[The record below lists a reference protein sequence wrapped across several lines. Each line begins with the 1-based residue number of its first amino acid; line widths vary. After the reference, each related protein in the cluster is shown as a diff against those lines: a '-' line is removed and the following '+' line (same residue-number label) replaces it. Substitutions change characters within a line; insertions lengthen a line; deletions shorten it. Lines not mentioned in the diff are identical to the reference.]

1 MSALQLDGSKVTVV
15 GLGVT
20 GLALVPFL
28 SAHGAKVTVS
38 DSRQTHELLLE
49 VERIAPYAPQLD
61 LGGNSEVVF
70 RTADLIIV
78 SPGVPL
84 TLPSLVS
91 ARKMGIPIMGELE
104 FAFRHL
110 KKPMVAITGSNGKS
124 TTVELTAHLL
134 NAGGISAYVAGN
146 IGRPLIQYVM
156 EGQQEQVV
164 VVEASSF
171 QLETVDTFRPEWGV
185 LLNVSP
191 DHLDRYPDLEAYAT
205 AKAAL
210 FQKQQSEDMAILN
223 LDDVLASRFSSQ
235 IKSRLRFF
243 SRTTTVDRGAFVQES
258 TIVLAE
264 NGDREEVS
272 LRHMHLKGRHNLEN
286 VMAALLVARD
296 LGVSV
301 ENMEKGLDTFTALPH
316 RMQFVA
322 RIKGVDYYDDSKGT
336 NVGAVVEALRGLDQR
351 VVLILGGRDKNN
363 DFRILNQPIKEKAR
377 AVIILGE
384 AKEAIHRAVNGIAP
398 AYVVH
403 DLREAVKTSCELA
416 QEGDAV
422 LLSPACAS
430 FDMFQN
436 YAHRG
441 RVFQELVRELESYG

>member
-1 MSALQLDGSKVTVV
+1 LSSVQLDGSKVTVV

-20 GLALVPFL
+20 GRALVPFL
-28 SAHGAKVTVS
+28 TAHGAKVTVS
-38 DSRQTHELLLE
+38 DSRQAHELPSE
-49 VERIAPYAPQLD
+49 VERIAPYAPRLD
-61 LGGNSEVVF
+61 LGGHSECVF
-70 RTADLIIV
+70 TTADLIII

-84 TLPSLVS
+84 TIPSLVA
-91 ARKMGIPIMGELE
+91 ARERGIPILGELE
-104 FAFRHL
+104 LAFRHL

-134 NAGGISAYVAGN
+134 RSGGISAYVAGN
-146 IGRPLIQYVM
+146 IGKPLVQYVM

-171 QLETVDTFRPEWGV
+171 QLETVDTFRPEWGIF
-185 LLNVSP
+185 LNVSP

-210 FQKQQSEDMAILN
+210 FGKQRSEDMAILN
-223 LDDVLASRFSSQ
+223 LDDDLVSHFSRQ

-243 SRTTTVDRGAFVQES
+243 SRTKTVDRGAFVQGGA
-258 TIVLAE
+258 IVLAE
-264 NGDREEVS
+264 NGDRDKVF
-272 LRHMHLKGRHNLEN
+272 LRNVHLKRRHNLEN
-286 VMAALLVARD
+286 VMAALLVAHD

-316 RMQFVA
+316 RMQFVT

-336 NVGAVVEALRGLDQR
+336 NVGAVVEALRGLDQP
-351 VVLILGGRDKNN
+351 VVLILGGRDKNS

-384 AKEAIHRAVNGIAP
+384 AKEAIHRAVTGVAP
-398 AYVVH
+398 TYLVH
-403 DLREAVKTSCELA
+403 DLKEAVRTSCELA

>member
-1 MSALQLDGSKVTVV
+1 MSSIQLNGSKVTVA

-20 GLALVPFL
+20 GVALVPFL
-28 SAHGAKVTVS
+28 TAQGAKVTVS
-38 DSRQTHELLLE
+38 DSRQPHELLSEL
-49 VERIAPYAPQLD
+49 ERIAHCSPQLD
-61 LGGNSEVVF
+61 LGGHSEAVF
-70 RTADLIIV
+70 RNADLIIV

-84 TLPSLVS
+84 TIPALLE
-91 ARKMGIPIMGELE
+91 ARKRGVPVIGELE
-104 FAFRHL
+104 LAYRNL
-110 KKPMVAITGSNGKS
+110 KRPMVAVTGSNGKS

-134 NAGGISAYVAGN
+134 RSGGISACVAGN
-146 IGRPLIQYVM
+146 IGTPLIQYVM
-156 EGQQEQVV
+156 EGQREEIV

-171 QLETVDTFRPEWGV
+171 QLETVDTFRPDWGV

-191 DHLDRYPDLEAYAT
+191 DHLDRYPDLKAYAT

-210 FQKQQSEDMAILN
+210 FRKQQPKDMAILN
-223 LDDVLASRFSSQ
+223 LDDVFARRLGGR

-243 SRTTTVDRGAFVQES
+243 SQTTSVDKGAFLQGNTV
-258 TIVLAE
+258 VLVE
-264 NGDREEVS
+264 NGHRDEVS
-272 LRHMHLKGRHNLEN
+272 LRHVRLKGRHNLEN

-301 ENMEKGLDTFTALPH
+301 ENMEKGLNTFTAPPH
-316 RMQFVA
+316 RMQLVA
-322 RIKGVDYYDDSKGT
+322 RIRGVDYYDDSKGT
-336 NVGAVVEALRGLDQR
+336 NVGAVAAALRGFDQQ
-351 VVLILGGRDKNN
+351 VVLILGGRDKNS

-377 AVIILGE
+377 AVVIFGE
-384 AKEAIHRAVNGIAP
+384 AKEAIYRAVNGAAP
-398 AYVVH
+398 AYAVH
-403 DLREAVKTSCELA
+403 DLREAVEKSYELA

-441 RVFQELVRELESYG
+441 RVFQELVKELESYG